1 MEVYFPSSYVLQAD
15 LEEAN
20 AVSAGKYTVG
30 LGQEAMAFTG
40 DREDINSI
48 ALTVVQVHTRKI
60 HFLNNFS
67 IDMFDIQNSR
77 VDP

>member
-1 MEVYFPSSYVLQAD
+1 MSNFVENNIGILAMEVYFPSSYVLQAD

-48 ALTVVQVHTRKI
+48 ALTVVQVRTRKI
-60 HFLNNFS
+60 HFF
-67 IDMFDIQNSR
+67 
-77 VDP
+77 